1 MSNGMSP
8 RIRHIVSGLAAVAMS
23 ALLLSTV
30 VNSFDTRLL
39 TRQPTASSEPV
50 SAVVAT
56 LGRDALG
63 RRS

>member
-30 VNSFDTRLL
+30 VNSFDTRLIQ
-39 TRQPTASSEPV
+39 QPTASTEAV

-56 LGRDALG
+56 LARDALG